1 MKLTNRER
9 AEMKDGKYNEAVYM
23 PKLDIKNVDVQLRY
37 SPHSLEKAQVKGIED
52 LPDFI
57 NLRQVDI
64 VEMEVANGKPFKV
77 LARQPYD
84 GRYDLVHVILL
95 SGMIVKTVW
104 LNDRTDNHKTLRN
117 KRDFVQKES

>member
-9 AEMKDGKYNEAVYM
+9 AEMKDGKYNEQVWM

-37 SPHSLEKAQVKGIED
+37 SPHSLEQAQVKGIED

-57 NLRQVDI
+57 NFTQVEI
-64 VEMEVANGKPFKV
+64 VEMEVANGRPFKV

-95 SGMIVKTVW
+95 SGMVVKTVW
-104 LNDRTDNHKTLRN
+104 LNQRSDNHKTLRN
-117 KRDFVQKES
+117 KSDFVQKGE